1 MRSGSGRRDGPS
13 KKATSGPSDPGRF
26 VRGRFECRS
35 FPELNSC
42 IPDPVLPAEGVTV
55 LTQGKIVIELSS
67 QQALVL
73 FELLHRINETEE
85 LRFEDQ
91 AEQRVLRNVEGVLE
105 KQLVE
110 VISPGYHDYLIEAR
124 QAVRD
129 PLDGD

>member
-1 MRSGSGRRDGPS
+1 M
-13 KKATSGPSDPGRF
+13 
-26 VRGRFECRS
+26 
-35 FPELNSC
+35 
-42 IPDPVLPAEGVTV
+42 